1 MSALV
6 EQAVQHLGDEIVNGK
21 YPGNVLPPQD
31 VLCVQVG
38 MSRTTIREAV
48 SVLSARAMLH
58 VQPKVGTQIVPARNW
73 KMIDADVVKWRVR
86 AQQTDAAFL
95 RDLAGFQALVA
106 PAAAAQA
113 ALHASDVQRTAISS
127 AYHALLLAADP
138 VAFSEANGVFHKAI
152 VRASGNQIIEQLTE
166 LVCVARPISHE
177 PWRAEHIRAERKI
190 VTRLMASIDARDAAL
205 AWASMSDLLGFG
217 GGGAVNARTG
227 EKCSSPAVVT

>member
-106 PAAAAQA
+106 PAAPSVRPITRCCSRLTRLRSAKPMGFSIRRSSGQA
-113 ALHASDVQRTAISS
+113 A
-127 AYHALLLAADP
+127 
-138 VAFSEANGVFHKAI
+138 
-152 VRASGNQIIEQLTE
+152 
-166 LVCVARPISHE
+166 
-177 PWRAEHIRAERKI
+177 
-190 VTRLMASIDARDAAL
+190 TRL
-205 AWASMSDLLGFG
+205 
-217 GGGAVNARTG
+217 
-227 EKCSSPAVVT
+227 SSS